1 MFTIVSNCRRSFKMV
16 GQIKGVRFSKKFKK
30 QYKTLPNEIR
40 QAFKEKLKLLITDML
55 HSSLRI
61 KKIQGVQNRW
71 EGSITMKYRFTFH
84 FEDDTVVFRT
94 IGTHDILLRDCS

>member
-1 MFTIVSNCRRSFKMV
+1 MV
-16 GQIKGVRFSKKFKK
+16 GQITGFRFSKKFKK
-30 QYKTLPNEIR
+30 QYKSLPHEIR
-40 QAFKEKLKLLITDML
+40 QAFKEKLRLFFIDML
-55 HSSLRI
+55 HPSLRI